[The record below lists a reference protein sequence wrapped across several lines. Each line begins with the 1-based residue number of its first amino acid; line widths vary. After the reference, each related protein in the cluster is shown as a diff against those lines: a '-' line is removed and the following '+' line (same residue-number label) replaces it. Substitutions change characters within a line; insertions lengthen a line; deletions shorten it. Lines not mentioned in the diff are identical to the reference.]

1 MLNSV
6 LFILLL
12 LLQPLGLQYKT
23 ATTTSIITRAYNN
36 IVSPGTITTA
46 TTIIIS
52 RMTSEAA
59 NAVTPVLQKS
69 PSLSRS
75 PSTVAPTVKTETS
88 DEQKPAWS
96 PLKQSKSYA
105 SMLRFWGKTIESKL
119 EHAAEVKLLSQ
130 GGIEITSADSEPQEI
145 ASDKI
150 LGQLLDVEIDSSGN
164 YIHTLAIKKKQLGNV
179 ASRNLVITHGYFTGL
194 GFFFRN
200 YAELS
205 KVDNWDVYSIDWL
218 GMGRSSRPEYLG
230 ERSGSEDQ
238 RVACAERFFVESLEE
253 WRKRMGLETMT
264 LCGHSFG
271 GYMSAL
277 YAMKYPER
285 VEKLVL
291 ISPIGIPE
299 PPAGYDEVIRRGRG
313 PVRNQR
319 APSPSDAQ
327 LEQQAKEAKEP
338 GIMFVL
344 MFRLATRLWDSN
356 YTPQWVV
363 RLAGPFGQRIIN
375 WYIGRFTW
383 LNNEQRVDL
392 AAYAHQ
398 ISVLRGSSETALGDI
413 LKPGAFARKPLVQR
427 FADQIKVPTVFM
439 YGMKDWVDY
448 TGGEDVL
455 KRVGGRVAGS
465 VHRVA
470 EAGHNLHMENPA
482 GFNSVIVEEMKKG
495 GGQLRQ
501 NSIL

>member
-6 LFILLL
+6 IFILLL
-12 LLQPLGLQYKT
+12 LLQPLRLQYKT
-23 ATTTSIITRAYNN
+23 TATTTASIITRAYNN
-36 IVSPGTITTA
+36 IVSPGTITTTISTTTI

-59 NAVTPVLQKS
+59 NAVTPVLQK
-69 PSLSRS
+69 PPLLSRS
-75 PSTVAPTVKTETS
+75 PSTAAPTVKTETS

-119 EHAAEVKLLSQ
+119 EHAAEIKLLSQ
-130 GGIEITSADSEPQEI
+130 GGIEITGADSEPQEI
-145 ASDKI
+145 ASGKI
-150 LGQLLDVEIDSSGN
+150 PGQLLDVEIDSSGN

-179 ASRNLVITHGYFTGL
+179 ANNNLVITHGYFTGL

-238 RVACAERFFVESLEE
+238 RVACAERFFVSRSRSGASG
-253 WRKRMGLETMT
+253 WAGDHDPV
-264 LCGHSFG
+264 GHSFG

-285 VEKLVL
+285 VEKLIL
-291 ISPIGIPE
+291 ISPIGVPE
-299 PPAGYDEVIRRGRG
+299 PPAGYDEVVRRGVG
-313 PVRNQR
+313 P
-319 APSPSDAQ
+319 
-327 LEQQAKEAKEP
+327 
-338 GIMFVL
+338 
-344 MFRLATRLWDSN
+344 N

-439 YGMKDWVDY
+439 YGMRDWVDY

-455 KRVGGRVAGS
+455 KRIGGRVAGS

-482 GFNSVIVEEMKKG
+482 GFNSEMKKG

-501 NSIL
+501 TLPLYCNAGEGMGR